1 MNISLLATLWICALL
16 YTIKFLNIN
25 DKKLISLDAK
35 DSAFKKSKEM
45 QRQNF
50 LSLSNFIYRVFNQIK
65 IINSN

>member
-1 MNISLLATLWICALL
+1 MKILQLLLVLFVTLNTFAQQNV
-16 YTIKFLNIN
+16 TN

-50 LSLSNFIYRVFNQIK
+50 LSLSNFVYRLFNQIK
-65 IINSN
+65 VINS